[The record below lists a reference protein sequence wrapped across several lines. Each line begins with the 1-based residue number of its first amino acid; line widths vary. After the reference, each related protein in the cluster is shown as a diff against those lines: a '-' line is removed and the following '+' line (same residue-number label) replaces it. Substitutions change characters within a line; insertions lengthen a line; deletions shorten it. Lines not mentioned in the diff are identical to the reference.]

1 MAVRGRGD
9 RGGREPGGHEPKA
22 VQKAFLL
29 LEAVAQLGSG
39 ASARELSRLSGI
51 PPATAYRLLNL
62 LVADGFLVRTS
73 DLSGFALGRRTRELA
88 GVAGSGEA
96 DARGDFRPVPAI
108 VEELRGQVRFGI
120 YAVSYTGDQVR
131 LVDRDPDHELI
142 SESALVTHLHAS
154 AAGKLL
160 LAQHPELAGARPLR
174 PLTAR
179 TIVEPDLLAAELT
192 AVRETGVAREVDE
205 SRLGRSALAVPV
217 RDRGGGLIGCL
228 VAIGRT
234 GRIRV
239 DDSHLADLLHSYAA
253 RAAATD
259 HHPASR

>member
-1 MAVRGRGD
+1 MAARARAA
-9 RGGREPGGHEPKA
+9 GREPAGHEPKA

-88 GVAGSGEA
+88 GVAGSTEVA
-96 DARGDFRPVPAI
+96 EARGDFRPVPAI
-108 VEELRGQVRFGI
+108 VEELRAQVRFGI
-120 YAVSYTGDQVR
+120 YAVAYTGDQVR

-142 SESALVTHLHAS
+142 SESALLTHLHAS

-179 TIVEPDLLAAELT
+179 TIVEPERLAAELT
-192 AVRETGVAREVDE
+192 AVRAAGLAREVDE
-205 SRLGRSALAVPV
+205 TRLGRSALAVPV
-217 RDRGGGLIGCL
+217 RDRRGGLIGCL

-239 DDSHLADLLHSYAA
+239 DDNHLADLLHSYAA
-253 RAAATD
+253 RAQ
-259 HHPASR
+259 SS

>member
-1 MAVRGRGD
+1 MAARA
-9 RGGREPGGHEPKA
+9 RGGREPAGHEPRA

-39 ASARELSRLSGI
+39 ACARELSRLSGI

-62 LVADGFLVRTS
+62 LVAEGFLVRTS

-88 GVAGSGEA
+88 GMAGSDEA
-96 DARGDFRPVPAI
+96 AEARGDFRPVPAI
-108 VEELRGQVRFGI
+108 VEELRARVRFGI
-120 YAVSYTGDQVR
+120 YAVAYTGDRAR

-142 SESALVTHLHAS
+142 SENALVTHLHAS

-160 LAQHPELAGARPLR
+160 LAQHPELAGVRPLR

-179 TIVEPDLLAAELT
+179 TITEPELLAAELT
-192 AVRETGVAREVDE
+192 AVREAGMAREVDE
-205 SRLGRSALAVPV
+205 TRLGRSALAVPV
-217 RDRGGGLIGCL
+217 RDRRGGLIGCL

-239 DDSHLADLLHSYAA
+239 DDDHLADLLHSYAA
-253 RAAATD
+253 RAQ
-259 HHPASR
+259 SS